1 MNTTD
6 VTEALE
12 ETIQKIEE
20 DENHSNDVD
29 KKTGQNIE
37 QDKEGVLE

>member
-12 ETIQKIEE
+12 DTIKNIVV
-20 DENHSNDVD
+20 DEKHSNDVD

-37 QDKEGVLE
+37 